1 MSRPSERNV
10 TAALAQSRGKYKD
23 ADHCVT
29 RNPDSLPMTDS
40 PREIQFPAVASLIAE
55 GRLHPLFQP
64 ILDVAR
70 CSIAA
75 HEGLIRG
82 PAGSALHLPN
92 ALFPAATA
100 EGLTNELEFAAAKVI
115 FAGYARSRG
124 NGNGLLFVNFSAR
137 SIMELESDR
146 GRRNFQTTLEQ
157 CEIPARS
164 LVIEITEHERVE
176 DHQTLAH
183 AIRFLR
189 QIGVA
194 VALDDFGDGKSSL
207 RLWAELQPEYLK
219 MDRYFCHGIHLDGK
233 KVQTVKA
240 MLQLAENFGSRVV
253 AEGIE
258 DTADLRV
265 VRDLGVAFVQGSAT
279 GRPAAQPSS
288 IIPAAAQSV
297 LAAREIAVFP
307 ESRRASQ
314 FAPKAGQL
322 LIDAPAVTAASSN
335 QELLELFKLNPQ
347 LHAVAVLD
355 QGRPVGLLNRRR
367 FTEKYML
374 PYYPEIYGRKSC
386 TAFMDADPIVIE
398 ISQPLEDLVQ
408 VLTSEDQRYLNDG
421 FVLVDA
427 GRYAGLGTAEQLV
440 RSVTELRIEAA
451 RHANPLTF
459 LPGNIPI
466 SEHIRRLLAGNYGF
480 AASYFDLNNFKPFND
495 RFGYWQGDKMIR
507 LLASLIISECDS
519 QRDFAGHV
527 GGDDFVVLFQSA
539 DWERRCTR
547 IIARFNSAALDL
559 FDADSRR
566 RGLIEAEDRNGVRTS
581 FPLTTLSVGALY
593 VQPGAF
599 HIPEDVASAAAA
611 AKHRAKRA
619 SGGLYVHAAE
629 SGWQIADGHGAAG
642 PEWAM
647 TAS

>member
-1 MSRPSERNV
+1 
-10 TAALAQSRGKYKD
+10 
-23 ADHCVT
+23 
-29 RNPDSLPMTDS
+29 MTDALRK
-40 PREIQFPAVASLIAE
+40 PEISAVAAVVAE
-55 GRLHPLFQP
+55 RRLHPVFQP
-64 ILDVAR
+64 IIDISR
-70 CSIAA
+70 CSIVA

-92 ALFPAATA
+92 ALFPAAMA
-100 EGLTNELEFAAAKVI
+100 AGLTNELEFAAARVI
-115 FAGYARSRG
+115 FTGYARSG
-124 NGNGLLFVNFSAR
+124 AAGLLFVNFSAR
-137 SIMELESDR
+137 SIMHLESSR
-146 GRRNFQTTLEQ
+146 GSRQFQDTLDQ
-157 CEIPARS
+157 CEMPARS

-176 DHQTLAH
+176 DHQVLAH

-189 QIGVA
+189 RIGVA

-207 RLWAELQPEYLK
+207 RLWAELQPEFLK

-240 MLQLAENFGSRVV
+240 MLQLAENFGSRVI

-258 DTADLRV
+258 ETSDLRV
-265 VRDLGVAFVQGSAT
+265 VRDLGVAFAQGYAT
-279 GRPAAQPSS
+279 GRPAAQPTGT
-288 IIPAAAQSV
+288 IPAAALAV
-297 LAAREIAVFP
+297 LSAREIAVFP
-307 ESRRASQ
+307 ESRRTSQ

-322 LIDAPAVTAASSN
+322 LIEAQAVTAGSSN
-335 QELLELFKLNPQ
+335 QELLEFFKLHPQ
-347 LHAVAVLD
+347 LHAVAVVD
-355 QGRPVGLLNRRR
+355 QGRPIGLVNRRQ

-386 TAFMDADPIVIE
+386 TAFMDADPIMIE

-408 VLTSEDQRYLNDG
+408 VLTSEDQRYLSDG

-466 SEHIRRLLAGNYGF
+466 SEHIRRLIAGNYGF
-480 AASYFDLNNFKPFND
+480 AASYCDLNNFKPFND

-507 LLASLIISECDS
+507 LLAGLIVSECDP

-527 GGDDFVVLFQSA
+527 GGDDFVVLFQSP
-539 DWERRCTR
+539 DWERRCMS
-547 IIARFNSAALDL
+547 IISRFNSAALDL
-559 FDADSRR
+559 FDADTRSR
-566 RGLIEAEDRNGVRTS
+566 GFIEAEDRNGVGTR
-581 FPLTTLSVGALY
+581 FPLTTLSIGALY
-593 VQPGAF
+593 VKPGAF
-599 HIPEDVASAAAA
+599 HIPEDVASAAAE

-619 SGGLYVHAAE
+619 SAGLYVHTADSGVPITAEGYPAAAP
-629 SGWQIADGHGAAG
+629 Q
-642 PEWAM
+642 WAM